1 LGSVEGSVD
10 ALRAKHPG
18 LSMQNATL
26 LAACDLASQLIRGRQ
41 QARAYQS
48 AVLDLAGKLLEKLKK
63 SSSENR
69 SSLVSPFRQT
79 VCSILLERTPCWP
92 GHLRGET

>member
-1 LGSVEGSVD
+1 MLNAKEISVGNLTYVLRSDESESHLDEVVGLVEGSVD

-48 AVLDLAGKLLEKLKK
+48 AVLERAGKLLEKVEK
-63 SSSENR
+63 E
-69 SSLVSPFRQT
+69 LVRKPK
-79 VCSILLERTPCWP
+79 
-92 GHLRGET
+92 

>member
-1 LGSVEGSVD
+1 MLNAKEISVGNLTYVLRSDESESHLDEVVELVEGSVD

-48 AVLDLAGKLLEKLKK
+48 AVLDRAGKLLEKVEK
-63 SSSENR
+63 E
-69 SSLVSPFRQT
+69 LVRKPK
-79 VCSILLERTPCWP
+79 
-92 GHLRGET
+92 